1 MILALQEDGTLR
13 VYPDPSALEEAIEPL
28 DIEETLEAAF
38 DETARPYVIEWLQ
51 HNTQS
56 RTLLGV
62 SIVEN
67 GEYRLVQRGAPDPAA
82 FMRTIRAARHFDP
95 RGAEGLIRAL
105 EQELS
110 QRV

>member
-13 VYPDPSALEEAIEPL
+13 VFPDPAALEEAIEPL

-38 DETARPYVIEWLQ
+38 DEAGRPYVIEWLW

-56 RTLLGV
+56 PTLLGV

-67 GEYRLVQRGAPDPAA
+67 GEYRLVQRGAPDTAA
-82 FMRTIRAARHFDP
+82 LIRTIRTATHFDP
-95 RGAEGLIRAL
+95 PSAEGFIRAL

-110 QRV
+110 QRA